1 MGKGNFRHP
10 TKSTP
15 LNQSP
20 KKFVTGNYVGDQ
32 YSYAKLS
39 ARMSTGGFWAN
50 GLNIT
55 KIILIYAPVLE
66 ELTYR
71 SDPSTD
77 FHAWWLKRSGLAP
90 GCAFLGHVNM
100 ALHLKGRKYPENNYE
115 ASIGVFKPNSQ
126 NRKTCIL
133 SKLLHRFQPNF
144 ARC

>member
-1 MGKGNFRHP
+1 MVVVTATDFVNGKGQF
-10 TKSTP
+10 STP
-15 LNQSP
+15 YKIDTPQP
-20 KKFVTGNYVGDQ
+20 ITKKIFTGNYVGDQ

-77 FHAWWLKRSGLAP
+77 FHA
-90 GCAFLGHVNM
+90 
-100 ALHLKGRKYPENNYE
+100 
-115 ASIGVFKPNSQ
+115 
-126 NRKTCIL
+126 
-133 SKLLHRFQPNF
+133 
-144 ARC
+144 

>member
-55 KIILIYAPVLE
+55 KIILIYAPVLGNSPTGQTRQRIFTHDGSNE
-66 ELTYR
+66 AVSRQDVHFWDMLT
-71 SDPSTD
+71 
-77 FHAWWLKRSGLAP
+77 WL
-90 GCAFLGHVNM
+90 
-100 ALHLKGRKYPENNYE
+100 
-115 ASIGVFKPNSQ
+115 SI
-126 NRKTCIL
+126 
-133 SKLLHRFQPNF
+133 
-144 ARC
+144 